1 MVDQELLDAIGGMLE
16 PLIKEQREVHLDL
29 KSVHGDIQEIRRDL
43 EGVHGDIAGI
53 QVNLR
58 GLHSDITELRGDTAE
73 LRGNVAELR
82 RDQRDMRDDLQSL
95 KADVSLIPGMRRD
108 IDLILESQQGINEKF
123 AGLDMVT
130 EDVAGLHIRVSALE
144 GASRSHTEEIR
155 ELRLAK

>member
-16 PLIKEQREVHLDL
+16 PLIKEQRDMRRDMQEMR
-29 KSVHGDIQEIRRDL
+29 GDID
-43 EGVHGDIAGI
+43 A
-53 QVNLR
+53 
-58 GLHSDITELRGDTAE
+58 
-73 LRGNVAELR
+73 LR
-82 RDQRDMRDDLQSL
+82 RDQREMRDDLQSL

-123 AGLDMVT
+123 AGLDLVT

>member
-16 PLIKEQREVHLDL
+16 PLIKEQRDMRRDMQEMRDDIDALRQDQREM
-29 KSVHGDIQEIRRDL
+29 HGDID
-43 EGVHGDIAGI
+43 V
-53 QVNLR
+53 
-58 GLHSDITELRGDTAE
+58 
-73 LRGNVAELR
+73 LR
-82 RDQRDMRDDLQSL
+82 RDQRVMRDDLQSL

>member
-16 PLIKEQREVHLDL
+16 PLIKEQRDMRRDMQEMRDDIDALRQDQREM
-29 KSVHGDIQEIRRDL
+29 HGDID
-43 EGVHGDIAGI
+43 V
-53 QVNLR
+53 
-58 GLHSDITELRGDTAE
+58 
-73 LRGNVAELR
+73 LR
-82 RDQRDMRDDLQSL
+82 RDQRVMRDDLQSL

-123 AGLDMVT
+123 ADLDLVN

>member
-16 PLIKEQREVHLDL
+16 PLIKEQQDM
-29 KSVHGDIQEIRRDL
+29 RRDM
-43 EGVHGDIAGI
+43 EKMRDGM
-53 QVNLR
+53 QNM
-58 GLHSDITELRGDTAE
+58 HSDID
-73 LRGNVAELR
+73 VLR
-82 RDQRDMRDDLQSL
+82 RDQREMRDDLQSL

>member
-1 MVDQELLDAIGGMLE
+1 MPSAGCWSPLSKSSGICAGTCRKCVAISM
-16 PLIKEQREVHLDL
+16 
-29 KSVHGDIQEIRRDL
+29 
-43 EGVHGDIAGI
+43 
-53 QVNLR
+53 
-58 GLHSDITELRGDTAE
+58 
-73 LRGNVAELR
+73 R
-82 RDQRDMRDDLQSL
+82 RDQREMRDDLQSL

-123 AGLDMVT
+123 AGLDLVT